1 MGQIC
6 PFVHQ
11 IRAGQDNPDVVV
23 ILKDQALAAGTK
35 KLRSMD
41 ESGRGSLA
49 VAPGGR
55 SHLERSR
62 GTGE

>member
-6 PFVHQ
+6 PFVQQ
-11 IRAGQDNPDVVV
+11 ILAGQDNPDVVV

-49 VAPGGR
+49 AALGDR
-55 SHLERSR
+55 SHLERSQ